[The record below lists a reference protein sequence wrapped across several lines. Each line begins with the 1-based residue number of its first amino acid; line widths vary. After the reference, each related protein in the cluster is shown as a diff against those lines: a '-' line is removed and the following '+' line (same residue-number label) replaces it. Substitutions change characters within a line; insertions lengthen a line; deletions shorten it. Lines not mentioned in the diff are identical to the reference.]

1 MRLLSGAIPYIPVIQ
16 QGNVNFAM
24 SYNIII
30 YIIIY
35 IIKIFPTA
43 ELLRKYLLQVYE
55 GKNMSREYNGRIATY
70 VVPSGVH
77 VRT

>member
-30 YIIIY
+30 YNNI
-35 IIKIFPTA
+35 
-43 ELLRKYLLQVYE
+43 
-55 GKNMSREYNGRIATY
+55 
-70 VVPSGVH
+70 
-77 VRT
+77 

>member
-1 MRLLSGAIPYIPVIQ
+1 MIPYIPVIH

-55 GKNMSREYNGRIATY
+55 GKNMSREYNGRITTY

>member
-16 QGNVNFAM
+16 QGDVNFAM

-35 IIKIFPTA
+35 IFLFFYIYMLTYFYNFDILFTN
-43 ELLRKYLLQVYE
+43 RKHN
-55 GKNMSREYNGRIATY
+55 KKM
-70 VVPSGVH
+70 
-77 VRT
+77 

>member
-1 MRLLSGAIPYIPVIQ
+1 
-16 QGNVNFAM
+16 M

-55 GKNMSREYNGRIATY
+55 GKNMSREYNGRITTY

>member
-35 IIKIFPTA
+35 N
-43 ELLRKYLLQVYE
+43 
-55 GKNMSREYNGRIATY
+55 KNISNGRIT
-70 VVPSGVH
+70 
-77 VRT
+77 T